1 MGMSAEES
9 GAAGPPLGELL
20 LSRGLITAEQLEEAL
35 ADQRDSGRPLG
46 EIFVRLGFAT
56 GPMIGQALATQQGRM
71 LKSEYGF
78 ATGFDATSAGTDEDQ
93 REPPPVTIRSAERPK
108 LVPTDGVPLAQAG
121 GLRLAST
128 PQPAVV
134 QAPAVAAA
142 PIGAPDDGQAVN
154 ADPLGQELVEAK
166 AAVEASQ
173 RAQDAATAELRES
186 VARLEADVDQASR
199 ERDEAGVQLQAAAEA
214 HAALAGQLEH
224 VSNQLIAAIA
234 ERDAA
239 LASSEAPDEEKA
251 QLAAH
256 VERLEQEL
264 AASQQAAAEAHSAL
278 AAELEQTATQLVAAI
293 AERDAALA
301 SSEAPDEEKA
311 QLAAHVERLEQEL
324 AASQQTATDAHAV
337 LAAELEQMATQLIAA
352 IAERDAAL
360 ASPEAPDEG
369 ETQMTAHVERL
380 EQELAASQQTATEA
394 LAALAERDAGLASSE
409 ARDEEKTQMAA
420 HVERL
425 EQELADA
432 KAALEAS
439 QDAQDAATAE
449 LRESIA
455 RLEADVDRATR
466 ERDEADAQFRAAT
479 DALAARDAALASTD
493 PPHED
498 DDRMGAQVA
507 HLEQGLAD
515 ARAAIEALQRDAVRA
530 SSASLPEAPVESSH
544 LVFFLA
550 SGGGWTM
557 LERPG
562 PAPAIGVLVD
572 MSADGGSESGS
583 VTKVGRPPVPG
594 TSLRCAY
601 LV

>member
-9 GAAGPPLGELL
+9 GAAAGPPLGELL

-224 VSNQLIAAIA
+224 VSNQLI
-234 ERDAA
+234 
-239 LASSEAPDEEKA
+239 
-251 QLAAH
+251 
-256 VERLEQEL
+256 
-264 AASQQAAAEAHSAL
+264 
-278 AAELEQTATQLVAAI
+278 AAI

>member
-324 AASQQTATDAHAV
+324 AASQQTAT
-337 LAAELEQMATQLIAA
+337 
-352 IAERDAAL
+352 
-360 ASPEAPDEG
+360 
-369 ETQMTAHVERL
+369 
-380 EQELAASQQTATEA
+380 EA

>member
-224 VSNQLIAAIA
+224 VSNQLI
-234 ERDAA
+234 
-239 LASSEAPDEEKA
+239 
-251 QLAAH
+251 
-256 VERLEQEL
+256 
-264 AASQQAAAEAHSAL
+264 
-278 AAELEQTATQLVAAI
+278 AAI